1 MTPREQEL
9 AALAKKHPAW
19 QVWVVECYLGGPVWC
34 ARPWGRT
41 RPVLNAGGPVHLDED
56 ISGREPACDSR
67 ESAGCVLADGDDVI
81 TPGPDCWPSRT

>member
-9 AALAKKHPAW
+9 TALARKHPAW

-41 RPVLNAGGPVHLDED
+41 RPVLNAGSPEHLSED
-56 ISGREPACDSR
+56 IAGREPAR
-67 ESAGCVLADGDDVI
+67 NGVEGPGWVAADEDDVI
-81 TPGPDCWPSRT
+81 TPGPQCWPSRM